1 MTSQSTDPLTLRVVI
16 VGAGQ
21 AAAAVA
27 RTLRAE
33 GHRGD
38 ITMLGAERVG
48 PYERPPLSKTWLS
61 AEALPEIASLLDL
74 SRSGQPE
81 VDLRTGVNVTRIDR
95 ALRTVHVDDG
105 TEFRFDRLVIATGGR
120 ARRLEL
126 PGDASDDITY
136 LRTTDDALHIRRRL
150 KRGKRLLV
158 IGGGWIGLETACSAR
173 RLGVDVILVEAGQRL
188 CERTVPAIVGEHL
201 LRIQRSLGVDVR
213 LSAGVDRLSKLPD
226 GRYAASLTDTQE
238 AFDLVVAGV
247 GMVANDELAAA
258 SGLPCAGGVLCD
270 VEGRTTDPHV
280 FACGDV
286 ASFEHPFGPVGTRR
300 LESWDNAEQQGAACA
315 RAILGKQTAAHSL
328 PWFWSDQGDV
338 NVQILGFPNATDTP
352 VLREDD
358 GRATLIWLGQC
369 AIDEPARIEAA
380 VCINAPADMP
390 ILRRMW
396 QKGVS
401 VDRHTL
407 ASKDLSL
414 KSLLQRSAGVG
425 QNGSAGT

>member
-1 MTSQSTDPLTLRVVI
+1 MTNHSTNPLHPRVVI

-33 GHRGD
+33 GHHGD

-61 AEALPEIASLLDL
+61 AEGVPALASLLNP
-74 SRSGQPE
+74 SQPGQLE

-95 ALRTVHVDDG
+95 ASRTVHAGDG
-105 TEFRFDRLVIATGGR
+105 TEFHFDRLVIATGGR
-120 ARRLEL
+120 ARRLAV
-126 PGDASDDITY
+126 PGDASDEIAY
-136 LRTTDDALHIRRRL
+136 LRTIDDASHIRRRL
-150 KRGKRLLV
+150 DRGKRLLV

-173 RLGVDVILVEAGQRL
+173 KVGVEVVLVEVAQRL

-201 LRIQRSLGVDVR
+201 LDIQRSLGVDVR
-213 LSAGVDRLSKLPD
+213 LGASIEQLSKLPD
-226 GRYAASLTDTQE
+226 GRYAASLAGVRE
-238 AFDLVVAGV
+238 KFDLVVAGV

-270 VEGRTTDPHV
+270 VEGRTVDPHV

-286 ASFEHPFGPVGTRR
+286 ASFEHPFGPAGMRR

-315 RAILGKQTAAHSL
+315 RAILGKQTTAHSL

-338 NVQILGFPNATDTP
+338 NVQILGFPNATATP
-352 VLREDD
+352 VVRE
-358 GRATLIWLGQC
+358 GSGKTTLVWLEECATE
-369 AIDEPARIEAA
+369 EPARIVAA

-396 QKGVS
+396 QTGVS
-401 VDRHTL
+401 VDRPAL
-407 ASKDLSL
+407 AAKHVSL
-414 KSLLQRSAGVG
+414 KSLLLRNAGG
-425 QNGSAGT
+425 AKNGGANT